1 MGAYQKF
8 SDAHAKKSPI
18 VKNCVWAFITGG
30 AICTL
35 GQVLLSLYSMYT
47 DEKSAATLV
56 SVTLIL
62 LASLTTGLGIF
73 DKLAHHAGAGTLVPI
88 TGFSNAVAS
97 CAIDSKSEG
106 LVLGLG
112 AKIFAIAGPVIL
124 YGVVASVIYGVIYWI
139 MKMCG
144 VM

>member
-8 SDAHAKKSPI
+8 SDAHARKSPI
-18 VKNCVWAFITGG
+18 VKNCIWAFLTGG
-30 AICTL
+30 AICVIA
-35 GQVLLSLYSMYT
+35 QALLSVYIRYT

-56 SVTLIL
+56 SVTLIF
-62 LASLTTGLGIF
+62 LAALCTGLGIF

-97 CAIDSKSEG
+97 SAIDSASEG

-124 YGVVASVIYGVIYWI
+124 YGVVASSIYGVVYWTL
-139 MKMCG
+139 KVCG
-144 VM
+144 VA